1 MSRRD
6 GRGGVCWGYR
16 PVLYPNYEGYH
27 KCIHVSK
34 YLELDI
40 LRVSSTAQ
48 WKLST
53 QGKFLAWVSGSTRVE
68 RGWTVVSQA
77 LLASKSKDIIT
88 TLWPLKPASLVP
100 EVSSCGAVAA
110 TWSGDCRVTSRE
122 TGKSWKICPCKLCK
136 YQQC

>member
-16 PVLYPNYEGYH
+16 PVLYPDYEGYH
-27 KCIHVSK
+27 RCIHVSK

-53 QGKFLAWVSGSTRVE
+53 QDKFLAWVPGSSRLE

-77 LLASKSKDIIT
+77 LLAYKSKDIIT
-88 TLWPLKPASLVP
+88 TLWPLKPASLFQKFP
-100 EVSSCGAVAA
+100 AV
-110 TWSGDCRVTSRE
+110 G
-122 TGKSWKICPCKLCK
+122 L
-136 YQQC
+136 